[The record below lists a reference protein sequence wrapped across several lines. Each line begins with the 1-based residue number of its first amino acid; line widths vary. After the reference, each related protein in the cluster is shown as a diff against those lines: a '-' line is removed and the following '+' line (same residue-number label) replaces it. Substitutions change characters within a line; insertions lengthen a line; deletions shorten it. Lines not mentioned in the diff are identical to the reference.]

1 MNHLEASS
9 QYYHSAFASAI
20 TRIRFEIYC
29 SLFFI
34 ILYYKS
40 KVWKGLTLMQ
50 TYLVSYLNIH
60 QDEKHIYIYII
71 YLTDPQFPNSFLQS
85 QKCSQTLR

>member
-1 MNHLEASS
+1 
-9 QYYHSAFASAI
+9 
-20 TRIRFEIYC
+20 
-29 SLFFI
+29 
-34 ILYYKS
+34 
-40 KVWKGLTLMQ
+40 MQ